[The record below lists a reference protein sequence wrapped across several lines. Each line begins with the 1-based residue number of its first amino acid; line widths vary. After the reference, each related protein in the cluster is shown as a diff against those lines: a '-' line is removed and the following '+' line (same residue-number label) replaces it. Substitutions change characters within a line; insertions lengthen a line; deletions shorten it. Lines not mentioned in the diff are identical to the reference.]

1 MARRDNVLPVRGGE
15 EALRRSIAA
24 TTDGRARARL
34 RLELAELVRDR
45 DAGAAR
51 DELVRA
57 AREAAATPALALQ
70 AISLA
75 RVLPPSER
83 IVWLGSLRERVTG
96 REPGLP
102 PAVTSALADA
112 QLADDRPGEAAATL
126 LGITRDEHAP
136 LHHRRLA
143 ARKAARLAGLV
154 EPALGRAALRAAASL
169 SSGRTRRDL
178 LRRLLTASQ
187 GAEPE
192 ELAAVGFEW
201 LEQGG
206 AAGLGEE
213 TLARVRAAG
222 HASPAVDRLAA
233 AIAARLPPKR
243 AARAVARAFPKPA
256 APRPA
261 ARASA
266 RPDPAAMFEA
276 ALAEARA
283 GRAGRSRRLGE
294 EAIRL
299 SPPGPDLVGRVNA
312 LDTALREGGFL
323 KEGLLLCRTY
333 LEATR
338 DETARREALIAL
350 GAEAAEAGLGGL
362 GALWRADAGLGAAPV
377 AADGTAPATPNEHY
391 LQAQRLLARGGPD
404 ADPAP
409 ALAALEKALAG
420 HPGADAALGLA
431 EKLSARLAARG
442 GTDAARRRL
451 DLLRAAHA
459 AEYEPARRA
468 RLGWRLAAELESTG
482 DAIGA
487 VAVLERALA
496 ESAPGEGAR
505 VRGERARILRT
516 LGRPRDLAAALE
528 KDAGALVGDARL
540 LALAEQADLLEAGGE
555 AEAALDVRLM
565 ALAEFPG
572 APAVLDAARRR
583 LEATGRAPES
593 LALATAALDHTSDR
607 PRRLALVRDVARL
620 REAESGGNPTDAA
633 SAWLAVLELEPGDVA
648 AATAAEK
655 LLVATGDWERCA
667 DLLAWRASRVSASG
681 ATGAGAAG
689 AGTAGAGA
697 AGTRTELLW
706 RLAELRRAH
715 LGQPDE
721 ALRLYGQIAAEG
733 TALPPLDDPPE
744 LAAFVRRD
752 LALATETARATVA
765 PAAVD
770 RANALCDRAS
780 LLVER
785 GRNADAERDALAVLD
800 LDPRNAPALA
810 ALERIFEGEARA
822 RTLAEELGRRA
833 AKLPPAQAAPLH
845 LGRGRAAE
853 RAGDRAMAREAYRR
867 AISLDPTFAE
877 PVAALGALAAR
888 EGDWSETAALLE
900 SELGL
905 ATSAKRKGPLLIEL
919 ALVYGDRLGA
929 PARAVALLETAA
941 TFLPDDP
948 RLLDLTARFN
958 LLAGNWQAAAEAL
971 DRLAARG
978 ATIPDAAGRYFAVGA
993 AAEAAGQTDR
1003 ALTLYSRSY
1012 GRDAGYRPTLERLAH
1027 LCFERGQWDNA
1038 WKATEALLD
1047 RHGEALA
1054 ASERAAHLA
1063 RSVLADLHIGQR
1075 TSAVAKLKAIVTRGP
1090 SYVPDN
1096 GIRDV
1101 AESWAGMHLEPRLL
1115 VDLEA
1120 RRRERVLGRAS
1131 EILSLTDGEAHPA
1144 RRQAFEVLGALAVAE
1159 GRWHDAVAA
1168 LETLSGDAEL
1178 PSERRSDFLVT
1189 AGDIFAR
1196 NHHDP
1201 AAASALYE
1209 RARELWAG
1217 NSALARPS
1225 VTQVRGT

>member
-1 MARRDNVLPVRGGE
+1 VRGGE

-34 RLELAELVRDR
+34 RLELAELVRVR
-45 DAGAAR
+45 DAAAAR

-75 RVLPPSER
+75 RALPPAER
-83 IVWLGSLRERVTG
+83 IVWLGSLSERVSG

-112 QLADDRPGEAAATL
+112 QLAADRPRDAAVTL
-126 LGITRDEHAP
+126 LAITRDERVP
-136 LHHRRLA
+136 LHHRRVA
-143 ARKAARLAGLV
+143 ARKAARLAGRI
-154 EPALGRAALRAAASL
+154 EPALGRAALREAAAL
-169 SSGRTRRDL
+169 SAGRGRREL
-178 LRRLLTASQ
+178 LRRLLTTADQ
-187 GAEPE
+187 GEPE
-192 ELAAVGFEW
+192 ELAGVGLEW
-201 LEQGG
+201 LEHGG
-206 AAGLGEE
+206 GAGLGEE
-213 TLARVRAAG
+213 TLARLRALG

-233 AIAARLPPKR
+233 ALASRVPPKR
-243 AARAVARAFPKPA
+243 AARRAIPAPKSVTPPA
-256 APRPA
+256 P
-261 ARASA
+261 A
-266 RPDPAAMFEA
+266 RPDPAALFEA
-276 ALAEARA
+276 ALGEARA

-299 SPPGPDLVGRVNA
+299 SPSGADLVGRVNA
-312 LDTALREGGFL
+312 LDTALREGGFF
-323 KEGLLLCRTY
+323 KEGLRLCRTY
-333 LEATR
+333 LEAIR

-350 GAEAAEAGLGGL
+350 AAEAAEGGL
-362 GALWRADAGLGAAPV
+362 GTLAAHWRADAGVLPSPAGA
-377 AADGTAPATPNEHY
+377 GETAPSTPSEHY
-391 LQAQRLLARGGPD
+391 LAAQRLLARAGPD
-404 ADPAP
+404 ADPGP
-409 ALAALEKALAG
+409 ALAELEQALAG
-420 HPGADAALGLA
+420 HAGADAALALA
-431 EKLSARLAARG
+431 EKLSGRLGARG
-442 GTDAARRRL
+442 RGDAARRRL

-468 RLGWRLAAELESTG
+468 RLGWRLAAELEAIG

-540 LALAEQADLLEAGGE
+540 LVLAEQAELLEAGGE

-583 LEATGRAPES
+583 LEATARAPES
-593 LALATAALDHTSDR
+593 LVLATAALDHTTDR
-607 PRRLALVRDVARL
+607 TRRLTLLRDVARL
-620 REAESGGNPTDAA
+620 RESESAGNPTDAA
-633 SAWLAVLELEPGDVA
+633 SAWLAVLELDPGDTA

-667 DLLAWRASRVSASG
+667 DLLAWRIARASAA
-681 ATGAGAAG
+681 ATPAAG
-689 AGTAGAGA
+689 AEA
-697 AGTRTELLW
+697 ARGELLW

-715 LGQPDE
+715 LGQPEE
-721 ALRLYGQIAAEG
+721 ALRLYGQLASQG
-733 TALPPLDDPPE
+733 TLLAPLADAPE
-744 LAAFVRRD
+744 LVAFARRD
-752 LALATETARATVA
+752 LVLATETARAAVA
-765 PAAVD
+765 PTPAERASALCD
-770 RANALCDRAS
+770 RANAL
-780 LLVER
+780 VER
-785 GRNADAERDALAVLD
+785 GRGADAERDALAVLD
-800 LDPRNAPALA
+800 LDPRHAPALA

-833 AKLPPAQAAPLH
+833 AKLPPVQAAALH

-929 PARAVALLETAA
+929 PSRAVALLETAA

-948 RLLDLTARFN
+948 RLLDLSARFN
-958 LLAGNWQAAAEAL
+958 LLAGNWQAAADAL

-978 ATIPDAAGRYFAVGA
+978 ATIADAAERYFAVGA
-993 AAEAAGQTDR
+993 AAEAAGQADR

-1012 GRDAGYRPTLERLAH
+1012 GRDISYRPTLERLAF

-1054 ASERAAHLA
+1054 ASERATHLA

-1075 TSAVAKLKAIVTRGP
+1075 TSAVAKLRAIVTRGP
-1090 SYVPDN
+1090 SYVPDA

-1101 AESWAGMHLEPRLL
+1101 ADSWAGMHLEPRLL
-1115 VDLEA
+1115 VDIEA
-1120 RRRERVLGRAS
+1120 RRRERVLGRATQ
-1131 EILSLTDGEAHPA
+1131 ILSLTDGETHPA

-1159 GRWHDAVAA
+1159 GRWHDAIAA
-1168 LETLSGDAEL
+1168 LETLSADTEL
-1178 PSERRSDFLVT
+1178 SPERRSDFLVA

-1201 AAASALYE
+1201 AAAAALYE
-1209 RARELWAG
+1209 RARELWPG
-1217 NSALARPS
+1217 NSALVRPS
-1225 VTQVRGT
+1225 VALVRAT